1 MLNITCMTT
10 VRTYVYAIFRR
21 KTVKYM
27 LTLDKTATK
36 IQKKNDILLIINPF
50 KMYKIRNWKTKKCKY
65 MKPFVKEGLQKQHI

>member
-10 VRTYVYAIFRR
+10 VRTYVYAIFRK

-36 IQKKNDILLIINPF
+36 IQKK
-50 KMYKIRNWKTKKCKY
+50 
-65 MKPFVKEGLQKQHI
+65 